1 MIAGED
7 ADYEKAMNVCERMLA
22 FEMDDLQR
30 SNIQRK
36 MGDTCL
42 EIFRHDKNL
51 ETCERAIQA
60 YKQALLV
67 YTLERYPNP
76 HAKVMRSLGSAYAAR
91 ADQVDRIENLKRAIN
106 SWQKSL
112 YSFPRLALP
121 RTMHLFRMSWVRHFE
136 NWRNARMDWKTAIKQ
151 LRHAKMPSA
160 SMT

>member
-60 YKQALLV
+60 YKEALLV
-67 YTLERYPNP
+67 YTIDRYPNP
-76 HAKVMRSLGSAYAAR
+76 RARVMRSLGSAYEAR
-91 ADQVDRIENLKRAIN
+91 ADLVDRIENLKSAIN
-106 SWQKSL
+106 SWQESL
-112 YSFPRLALP
+112 LFFSEANAPEDYAALQDDAGFGISQAGGM
-121 RTMHLFRMSWVRHFE
+121 REWIGKR
-136 NWRNARMDWKTAIKQ
+136 Q
-151 LRHAKMPSA
+151 
-160 SMT
+160 